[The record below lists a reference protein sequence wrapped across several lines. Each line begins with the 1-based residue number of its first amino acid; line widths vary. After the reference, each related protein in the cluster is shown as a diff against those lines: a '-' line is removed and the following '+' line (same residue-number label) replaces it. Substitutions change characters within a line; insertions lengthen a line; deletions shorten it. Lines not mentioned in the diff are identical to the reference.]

1 MVISSLSVLIGGWF
15 EAEIVE
21 WVLKWLDRVPTSYS
35 AVGKLRGPPPS
46 FLE

>member
-1 MVISSLSVLIGGWF
+1 MVISSFKVLTGGWF

-21 WVLKWLDRVPTSYS
+21 CVLKWLDRVPISYS
-35 AVGKLRGPPPS
+35 AVGKLCGPPPS